1 MQVNNGVTNFL
12 ICYQIYLSLRLFG
25 SLKNTAMKILSPIP
39 TSKPTATLLLIKPIN
54 NPRMAPI
61 SSVLSIV
68 ACRFGCINNLQFYC
82 M

>member
-1 MQVNNGVTNFL
+1 
-12 ICYQIYLSLRLFG
+12 
-25 SLKNTAMKILSPIP
+25 
-39 TSKPTATLLLIKPIN
+39 
-54 NPRMAPI
+54 MAPI